1 MFGFFFYTE
10 KEKKV
15 GRHGKKAKGVSES
28 DAGRSLA
35 TLETVHE
42 IPAVLKKKKQK
53 NRRSRDSPS
62 SHRVLK
68 YVSSNYRRP
77 GCRGVSPDRHS
88 ISSSATRIHFNVG
101 GSHSRFL
108 CTRPLTTVSPPTESR
123 QHQCQVVIAELPTR
137 KRRLGFPHG
146 TARHG
151 KAHSTA

>member
-1 MFGFFFYTE
+1 MFGFFLHRKREESWKTRE
-10 KEKKV
+10 KTQ
-15 GRHGKKAKGVSES
+15 GVSES

-42 IPAVLKKKKQK
+42 IPAVLKKKQK

-77 GCRGVSPDRHS
+77 GCRGISPDRHS